1 MATVHVL
8 LVYDLEEGRLIETD
22 LFEDSDE
29 AMRRYAEAERGHL
42 RDSKVEIVLVAADS
56 LDTIRQTHASYF
68 SEKMTLEEIA
78 KALLV

>member
-8 LVYDLEEGRLIETD
+8 IAYDLEEGRLLKAEEFTD
-22 LFEDSDE
+22 SEE
-29 AMRRYAEAERGHL
+29 AMARYAQAESEHF
-42 RDSKVEIVLVAADS
+42 RDPKVEIVLVAADS
-56 LDTIRQTHASYF
+56 LDTIRRTHASYF

>member
-8 LVYDLEEGRLIETD
+8 LVYDLVEGRLIATD
-22 LFEDSDE
+22 QFSDSGE
-29 AMRRYAEAERGHL
+29 AMARYAEAEREHL
-42 RDSKVEIVLVAADS
+42 RDSKVEVVLVGADS

-68 SEKMTLEEIA
+68 SERMSLEDIA